1 MISDPNKR
9 KWVYGV
15 TIAALP
21 ILVTFGILDDRT
33 LPLWIALAAAI
44 FAPAMAMKNVG
55 PSIDET
61 ARDEDFTAEDID
73 G

>member
-1 MISDPNKR
+1 MTLTPSNR
-9 KWVYGV
+9 KWIYGI

-21 ILVTFGILDDRT
+21 ILVTFGILDDST
-33 LPLWIALAAAI
+33 LPLWAGLAAAI
-44 FAPAMAMKNVG
+44 FAPALAIRHVG
-55 PSIDET
+55 PGIDET